1 MANNSETGSRKQGEI
16 VNLINNAATASL
28 DGLASAM
35 KGRVVRPGDDDYDE
49 TKSVFYGGSDR
60 RPIAIARV
68 ANEED
73 VTRVISFAREAG
85 LELAVR
91 SGGHSVARHSLV
103 HGGIVLDLRDL
114 KGLEVDV
121 ESRTAWAETGL
132 TAGEY
137 TNATAPY
144 GLATGFGDTGSV
156 GIGGITLGGGIGYLV
171 RKHGMT
177 IDDLLAAEVV
187 TADGETLYVDPESH
201 PDLFWA
207 IRGGGGN
214 FGVATRYKLRLH
226 EVDTIVGGML
236 FLPATSDVI
245 VSLVEETLTAPDEL
259 SSIVNVMKA
268 PPVPFIPQEHHGR
281 PVVMAIFAYAGNLD
295 DGERFVDRVRKL
307 APPIADMVRR
317 MPYAE
322 SYPPEEEGFHPL
334 AAFRTM
340 FAETV
345 DRDAVGTILDQL
357 ESSNAMMAVAHLR
370 PLGGALARVPV
381 DATAFAHRDRA
392 LLVNVAALYVD
403 PASRDEHETWVA
415 QLSDVLGG
423 APGAYAGFLGEDGP
437 ARIHEAYPDPVWDRL
452 VQVKAKYDP
461 ENVFRLNHNVPPTD

>member
-1 MANNSETGSRKQGEI
+1 M
-16 VNLINNAATASL
+16 NLINNATTTSV
-28 DGLASAM
+28 DGLTSAL
-35 KGRVVRPGDDDYDE
+35 KGRVVRPGDGDYDE
-49 TKSVFYGGSDR
+49 ARSVFYGGSDR
-60 RPIAIARV
+60 KPIAIARV
-68 ANEED
+68 ANPED
-73 VTRVISFAREAG
+73 VSRVISFARESG

-103 HGGIVLDLRDL
+103 HGGIVLDLRAL
-114 KGLEVDV
+114 KGLEVDA
-121 ESRTAWAETGL
+121 EKRTAWAGSGL

-156 GIGGITLGGGIGYLV
+156 GIGGLTLGGGIGYLV

-187 TADGETLYVDPESH
+187 TADGEVIYVDSESH
-201 PDLFWA
+201 PDLYWA

-214 FGVATRYKLRLH
+214 FGVATRYKFQLH

-236 FLPATSDVI
+236 FLPATTDVI
-245 VSLVEETLTAPDEL
+245 LSLLGETLTAPDEL
-259 SSIVNVMKA
+259 SSIVNVMTA
-268 PPVPFIPQEHHGR
+268 PPMPFLPEEYHGR
-281 PVVMAIFAYAGNLD
+281 PVVMAIFAYAGDLD
-295 DGERFVDRVRKL
+295 DGERFVDRIRKL

-322 SYPPEEEGFHPL
+322 SYPPQEEEFHPV
-334 AAFRTM
+334 AASRTM

-345 DRDAVGTILDQL
+345 DLNAAGTIVDQL

-370 PLGGALARVPV
+370 PLGGAMARVPV

-392 LLVNVAALYVD
+392 LLVNVAALYED
-403 PASRDEHETWVA
+403 PAARDEHEAWVA
-415 QLSDVLGG
+415 ALSDVLGG
-423 APGAYAGFLGEDGP
+423 APGAYSGFLGEDGP
-437 ARIHEAYPDPVWDRL
+437 ARIHEAYPDSVWDRL
-452 VQVKAKYDP
+452 VQVKTKYDP
-461 ENVFRLNHNVPPTD
+461 ENVFRLNHNVPPTTD